1 MSEQINWHKL
11 YIEGRCKAQAV
22 PWTQEELEARGNGF
36 SAEEVRAGILT
47 EKDRGTKVVKT
58 RADYIKEV
66 KALGIP
72 FDERVIAE
80 SDLIKMIEH
89 DKEKKAKEAQ
99 AKANAKADKEARAK
113 ETKAKKAT
121 KKTSE

>member
-11 YIEGRCKAQAV
+11 YIEGRCKAQGV
-22 PWTQEELEARGNGF
+22 PWTEEELEARRMGF
-36 SAEEVRAGILT
+36 SAEEVRAGIMT
-47 EKDRGTKVVKT
+47 EQDRGTKKVKT

-89 DKEKKAKEAQ
+89 DKEKKTQEAK
-99 AKANAKADKEARAK
+99 AKADAIANEQKAK
-113 ETKAKKAT
+113 EKIKPKAK